1 MLYGNGCDRTDAD
14 KMSTD
19 AKLMQMNF
27 FKLMLDIFLD
37 VFSRKNDVK
46 QKYKLMFS
54 RWPGEVGRCLE
65 CKAFD
70 IQSSDVHAEKENDE
84 DIDIDIVPYRY
95 PEM

>member
-1 MLYGNGCDRTDAD
+1 
-14 KMSTD
+14 
-19 AKLMQMNF
+19 
-27 FKLMLDIFLD
+27 
-37 VFSRKNDVK
+37 
-46 QKYKLMFS
+46 MFS

-70 IQSSDVHAEKENDE
+70 VQSSDVHAEKENDE